1 MDVNTLIKGYERFK
15 EKKFKKY
22 QNKFLDLVE
31 NGQHPKV
38 LFIACSDSRVNP
50 SLITSSQPGELFII
64 RNVGNIV
71 PPFAPNSPYHS
82 TAAGIEYA
90 VSVLGVT
97 DIIVCGH
104 SHCGAVD
111 GAYENPNNPNLA
123 HVRNWLQLLNGPK
136 EYIKQN
142 TPDTLTFSER
152 LELTEKVS
160 VLFQLENLLTYP
172 EVKRKVNEG
181 ELFLRGWYYH
191 INSCVLEY
199 YNDEK
204 KIFMQMES
212 SS

>member
-1 MDVNTLIKGYERFK
+1 MEINDLIKGYERFK

-50 SLITSSQPGELFII
+50 TLITSSQPGELFIL
-64 RNVGNIV
+64 RNIGNIV
-71 PPFAPNSPYHS
+71 PPFAPNSPYH
-82 TAAGIEYA
+82 AAAAAIEYA
-90 VSVLGVT
+90 VSILEVT

-104 SHCGAVD
+104 SHCGAID
-111 GAYENPNNPNLA
+111 GAYENLDSSKLV
-123 HVRNWLQLLNGPK
+123 HLKNWLELLDEPK
-136 EYIKQN
+136 KYIKQN
-142 TPDTLTFSER
+142 TPEFLPLNER

-172 EVKRKVNEG
+172 EVKRKVNDG
-181 ELFLRGWYYH
+181 ELFLRGWFYH
-191 INSCVLEY
+191 INSCLLEY

-204 KIFMQMES
+204 KIFMPMES
-212 SS
+212 K